1 MFTQIEDKSLNRK
14 IYFSWEF
21 ISYKWNKN
29 KPEIRMKKD
38 KGIFLMKKKNPKI
51 SDKLDVQKWSQSCF
65 VEWFI
70 ISENIQTKIKR

>member
-38 KGIFLMKKKNPKI
+38 KGIFLMKKK
-51 SDKLDVQKWSQSCF
+51 
-65 VEWFI
+65 
-70 ISENIQTKIKR
+70 QTLKYQIN